1 MDIPVR
7 VSINRK
13 SPDSKNANGPFRDR
27 KEFDSSTGGRP
38 QGSPPL
44 ICSTP
49 APTRAF
55 TFSCIGYPHWRDTCP
70 PVHNHPTSLEKRES
84 QGATSH
90 YLPDSVPLEPP
101 ISTQAWFFPCM
112 GCSCIICRAWST
124 SNSLSD
130 ICTSCKFTCCRST
143 ILAPCA

>member
-13 SPDSKNANGPFRDR
+13 SPDSKNANVPYRDR

-44 ICSTP
+44 ICSTL

-70 PVHNHPTSLEKRES
+70 PVHNHPTSLEKRERQEDTPCTLAGEIPCYLS
-84 QGATSH
+84 PGQGS
-90 YLPDSVPLEPP
+90 PFPLRPG
-101 ISTQAWFFPCM
+101 FF
-112 GCSCIICRAWST
+112 
-124 SNSLSD
+124 L
-130 ICTSCKFTCCRST
+130 
-143 ILAPCA
+143 